1 MWFQK
6 EETITIPENADAV
19 WETLQS
25 LRMLDKHRQ
34 SIDMLEMKLDRT
46 QKILGLTTIV
56 LSLGLLSSL
65 GISGWTLYQFKQLPQ
80 PSALTQSKDIAFQQL
95 KDANYAN

>member
-6 EETITIPENADAV
+6 EETITLPENADAV

-34 SIDMLEMKLDRT
+34 SIETLEIKLGRA
-46 QKILGLTTIV
+46 QKKFWLTTLV

-65 GISGWTLYQFKQLPQ
+65 GVSGWTLYQFKQLTQ
-80 PSALTQSKDIAFQQL
+80 QFALTHSNNIASQSIKDSNN
-95 KDANYAN
+95 AN